1 MTPDL
6 VQRIARVQE
15 LCETLTLPETT
26 RHQFGV
32 TFADGSHANM
42 RDVLAEGREALAEVA
57 AFFEVDVP
65 AVCLAEA
72 APSVPSA
79 EAVGHAR

>member
-1 MTPDL
+1 MKPEL

-15 LCETLTLPETT
+15 LCETLSLPEAT

-42 RDVLAEGREALAEVA
+42 RDVLAEGREALSEVA

-65 AVCLAEA
+65 AIALPATEEA
-72 APSVPSA
+72 SA
-79 EAVGHAR
+79 HAR